1 MAKEVIIPSGAAVPK
16 FPYSPGIKCGNM
28 LFTAGQVAF
37 NEKGEMVGRGDIVT
51 QVRQTLD
58 NIKRILEAGGFTLDD
73 VVKTTVFITDLRH
86 YDKMNEVYKEYFK
99 SSRPARSTVKAELA
113 VEGLLVE
120 IEAVAMKA

>member
-1 MAKEVIIPSGAAVPK
+1 MAKEVIIPSGAAAPK
-16 FPYSPGIKCGNM
+16 FPYSPGIKCGNI